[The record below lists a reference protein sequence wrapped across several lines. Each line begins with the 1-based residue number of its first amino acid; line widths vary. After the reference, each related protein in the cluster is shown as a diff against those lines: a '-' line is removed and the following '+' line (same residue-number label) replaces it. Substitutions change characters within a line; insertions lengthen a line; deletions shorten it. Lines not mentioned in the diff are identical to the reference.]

1 MSADKRYKQTFVMA
15 IDNIMLLHKNHT
27 GDTTS
32 YSQLNYIRNISQT
45 NKRRFFLTDPEI
57 QRDEVIAG
65 HVNSTKPTIIFS
77 STTLYSNS
85 INSHT
90 TLEFER
96 KEERLCPRFIR
107 NKSCTRT
114 SDSPTYKP
122 ILDVESG

>member
-1 MSADKRYKQTFVMA
+1 
-15 IDNIMLLHKNHT
+15 
-27 GDTTS
+27 
-32 YSQLNYIRNISQT
+32 
-45 NKRRFFLTDPEI
+45 LTDPEI
-57 QRDEVIAG
+57 QRDEVIAA
-65 HVNSTKPTIIFS
+65 HRNSTKSTKPTIIFS
-77 STTLYSNS
+77 STTLYPNS

-107 NKSCTRT
+107 NNSCTRT